1 MALIDV
7 APLIIDPD
15 FCDRFTLIKR
25 SATINQYGEMVLSE
39 TPQSIIGVVQNV
51 SPEVLKR
58 FPDDAQLWDGITVW
72 YRGRLEAQSPNG
84 YCDVILW
91 NGYRYLVKFVNEQFM
106 NYGSGW
112 TEALCAKEVA
122 HA

>member
-7 APLIIDPD
+7 SPLIVDPD
-15 FCDRFTLIKR
+15 FCNTFTLVR
-25 SATINQYGEMVLSE
+25 RAATINSFGEMVLTE
-39 TPQSIIGVVQNV
+39 TPSTVIGVVQNI

-58 FPDDAQLWDGITVW
+58 MPDDAQLWDGITVW
-72 YRGRLEAQSPNG
+72 YRGQLQAQAPGG
-84 YCDVILW
+84 YCDVVVW

-106 NYGSGW
+106 NFASGW

>member
-7 APLIIDPD
+7 SPLIVDPD
-15 FCDRFTLIKR
+15 FCDRLTLIKR
-25 SATINQYGEMVLSE
+25 AAVINQYGEMILSE
-39 TPQSIIGVVQNV
+39 TPISIIGVVQDI

-58 FPDDAQLWDGITVW
+58 MPDDAQLWDGITVW
-72 YRGRLEAQSPNG
+72 YRGRLEAQSPGG

-106 NYGSGW
+106 NYSSGW